1 MDPNALIHEEFTE
14 NADHPPDA
22 SEAASENL
30 PPTLTSILDTL
41 KREGLFVSDGIDEV
55 KSSRLFEDKAVEAV
69 NDALRQAAA
78 LYHSHDDYPG
88 AVRLL
93 EKIQVAAA
101 LAQKA
106 AFIVR
111 SQRARLCGQMA
122 RRIADQSREYFHE
135 LKGHHQVK
143 KLIPA

>member
-1 MDPNALIHEEFTE
+1 MEANAQTPQYVAVDNEDGRPSAPEY
-14 NADHPPDA
+14 
-22 SEAASENL
+22 L
-30 PPTLTSILDTL
+30 PPTLTSILDAL
-41 KREGLFVSDGIDEV
+41 KREGLFVSDGADEV
-55 KSSRLFEDKAVEAV
+55 KSSRLFEDKAIEGV
-69 NDALRQAAA
+69 NEALRQAAA
-78 LYHSHDDYPG
+78 LYRCQDDYPG

-93 EKIQVAAA
+93 ENIQVAAA

-122 RRIADQSREYFHE
+122 RKIADQSREYFHE

-143 KLIPA
+143 RLIPA

>member
-1 MDPNALIHEEFTE
+1 MDETTLTPTLKPE
-14 NADHPPDA
+14 D
-22 SEAASENL
+22 SL
-30 PPTLTSILDTL
+30 PPTLTSILDAL
-41 KREGLFVSDGIDEV
+41 KREGLFLSDAGDEV

-69 NDALRQAAA
+69 NEALQQAVA
-78 LYHSHDDYPG
+78 LYRCQEDYAA

-93 EKIQVAAA
+93 EKVQVAAA

-135 LKGHHQVK
+135 LKGHYQAK
-143 KLIPA
+143 KLIPASTSV